1 MFGLKGAYFYFVA
14 IHITLVKFF
23 KKIYFSTDYYNS
35 SLQSKTPLQVYFSPN
50 PFLLSIISSF
60 EKRSFKIN
68 EISSNDFWLE
78 SRNKNI
84 SEQHSFLWLNLIDRK
99 VDGKYIQKI
108 IYLWMLK
115 YSKFKRKI
123 WETSTLSTRV
133 ISWILNIDIIINNGT
148 FEFKKRFFQS
158 IISQCNH
165 LKKNIRFEKDPQKK
179 IEIISA
185 LILSGMIFR
194 EYEVNYNIAIKE
206 LEKFVKSYFDNDG
219 FPLTRSPNDLIF
231 FTKYLLLCHE
241 SIK

>member
-133 ISWILNIDIIINNGT
+133 ISWILNIDIIINNGS
-148 FEFKKRFFQS
+148 FEFKKKFFQS

-165 LKKNIRFEKDPQKK
+165 LKKNIR
-179 IEIISA
+179 
-185 LILSGMIFR
+185 
-194 EYEVNYNIAIKE
+194 
-206 LEKFVKSYFDNDG
+206 
-219 FPLTRSPNDLIF
+219 
-231 FTKYLLLCHE
+231 
-241 SIK
+241 